1 MIKLINSLKKS
12 VRPQPFLLQQR
23 TLFSVGG
30 PSKPPGGN
38 KNTLGDGGDG
48 YESDG
53 EEGKKEFESDRKFS
67 NFILFGGALAMVILL
82 MGSNVQQ

>member
-1 MIKLINSLKKS
+1 MIKLISSIRKS
-12 VRPQPFLLQQR
+12 VRSQPLMGQQR
-23 TLFSVGG
+23 AFFSVGG

-67 NFILFGGALAMVILL
+67 NFVLFGGALAMIILM

>member
-1 MIKLINSLKKS
+1 M
-12 VRPQPFLLQQR
+12 
-23 TLFSVGG
+23 
-30 PSKPPGGN
+30 
-38 KNTLGDGGDG
+38 GDGGDG

-67 NFILFGGALAMVILL
+67 NFVLFGGALAMIILL